1 MLRRRQLRRIKE
13 DLGSD
18 VRLIQLVAPDAE
30 HAELANT
37 EELSRVAAYAWDLR
51 PHYSQLVEGQGSR
64 RPHASALA
72 GDAHDAGL
80 RVHAYTFRREDVPAY
95 ARTLEEL
102 LEIFLGRIGID
113 GVFCDHPDVAVRV
126 RASLLEVQGGPEK
139 SLSSRA
145 WTAAVPLA
153 YSDSS

>member
-1 MLRRRQLRRIKE
+1 MQCFRRRQLRRIKE

-37 EELSRVAAYAWDLR
+37 ERVVRVAAYAWISAR
-51 PHYSQLVEGQGSR
+51 TTRSWSKGRAGTR

-80 RVHAYTFRREDVPAY
+80 RVHAYTFRRDDLPLY

-102 LEIFLGRIGID
+102 LELFFTEVGVD
-113 GVFCDHPDVAVRV
+113 GVFDHPDIAVRV
-126 RASLLEVQGGPEK
+126 RDSLDKVQ
-139 SLSSRA
+139 
-145 WTAAVPLA
+145 
-153 YSDSS
+153 